1 MSNLQHNL
9 LSALSPGIGL
19 SDAMDIAQ
27 EALRPLGF
35 DASSYDYSPV
45 PLTHEGE
52 FIVPTVYAMQNTP
65 SDMTD
70 LWCGKRYYAH
80 DPVMD
85 ASRETSC
92 PFIWTYRGPQSAIM
106 SRILDQRH
114 RPVVDYLC
122 DTGMESGITVP
133 IRGAGGALATFT
145 AISTQKISADDMNN
159 ALSSVGYLA
168 HIFHEAVVQGFPK
181 QAFHTPH
188 VKLTARERQ
197 CLQLCAK
204 GLIAKEI
211 AHELGRSVATVTLH
225 LTSAT
230 KKLGARNRFHALVLA
245 AHYQLLET
253 IN

>member
-1 MSNLQHNL
+1 MSNLEL
-9 LSALSPGIGL
+9 DFVKKLTPGIAL
-19 SDAMDIAQ
+19 DDAMDIAQ
-27 EALRPLGF
+27 DALRPLGF
-35 DASSYDYSPV
+35 EASSYDYSPV

-92 PFIWTYRGPQSAIM
+92 PFIWTYNGPQSAIM

-133 IRGAGGALATFT
+133 IRGANGALATFT
-145 AISTQKISADDMNN
+145 AICRSRISIGDLNN
-159 ALSSVGYLA
+159 AVSSVGYLA
-168 HIFHEAVVQGFPK
+168 NIFHEAVVKGFPQ

-188 VKLTARERQ
+188 VRLTAREKQ

-245 AHYQLLET
+245 AHYQLLDT
-253 IN
+253 YN

>member
-1 MSNLQHNL
+1 MSNMQHDFV
-9 LSALSPGIGL
+9 SALSPGIAL
-19 SDAMDIAQ
+19 DEAMEIAQ
-27 EALRPLGF
+27 TVLRPLGF
-35 DASSYDYSPV
+35 DASSYDFSPV

-70 LWCGKRYYAH
+70 LWCGQHYYAH

-106 SRILDQRH
+106 SRILDPRH

-145 AISTQKISADDMNN
+145 AISTSGIDIDDLNN
-159 ALSSVGYLA
+159 AVSSVGYLA
-168 HIFHEAVVQGFPK
+168 HIFHEAVVKGFAP
-181 QAFHTPH
+181 QAFRTPH
-188 VKLTARERQ
+188 VRLTARERQ

-253 IN
+253 TN

>member
-1 MSNLQHNL
+1 MTRLHHDAV
-9 LSALSPGIGL
+9 SALTPGIALG
-19 SDAMDIAQ
+19 DAMDIAQ
-27 EALRPLGF
+27 DALRAWGF
-35 DASSYDYSPV
+35 EASSYDYSPV

-70 LWCGKRYYAH
+70 LWCDARYYAY

-92 PFIWTYRGPQSAIM
+92 PFVWTYRGPQSAIM
-106 SRILDQRH
+106 TKILDQRH

-133 IRGAGGALATFT
+133 IRCAGGALATFT
-145 AISTQKISADDMNN
+145 AISTSQIDHADLSK
-159 ALSSVGYLA
+159 AASSVGYLA

-181 QAFHTPH
+181 SAFQTPH
-188 VKLTARERQ
+188 VRLTARERQ

-204 GLIAKEI
+204 GLITKEI

-253 IN
+253 PN